1 MNSVN
6 IRTAQPN
13 SALQTINH
21 SQSPKSKLNQMLN
34 IGVIVSADVYEQFND

>member
-1 MNSVN
+1 MN

-13 SALQTINH
+13 SALQTINQ
-21 SQSPKSKLNQMLN
+21 SKSPKSKHTMLN